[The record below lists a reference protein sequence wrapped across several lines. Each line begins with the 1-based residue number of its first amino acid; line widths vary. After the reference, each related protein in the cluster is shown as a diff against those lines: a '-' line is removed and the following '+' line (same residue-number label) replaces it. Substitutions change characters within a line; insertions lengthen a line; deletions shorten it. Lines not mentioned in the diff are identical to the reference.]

1 MKVFYEGPPAVHP
14 GTGLEL
20 VPGEMDVSEEQGA
33 ALLQAGLVRPEKSSK
48 APRKKA
54 EDVGAAS

>member
-1 MKVFYEGPPAVHP
+1 VKVIYEGPPAVHP

-20 VPGEMDVSEEQGA
+20 VPGEMEVEPEQGA
-33 ALLQAGLVRPEKSSK
+33 ALLEAGLVRVDKSSK